1 MKFFIWSSIFIVI
14 PLFRSIF
21 VCFVSFSHGGRLAC
35 VWCVRPTAAIAIIS
49 STCRS
54 ACYMLRIRY
63 VVCTCRCQLIY
74 LFEFR
79 LSREPSCVVC
89 IKYIPV
95 TCWLL
100 KRFLFFFAWAWT
112 IHKENCVCFVYLRVR
127 YGRFPRNTWCAKP
140 KQRLRTSMRQE
151 KKTIDRLRGFSTE
164 PPVQTTTLRIFP
176 PRIIARSYHFTR
188 PLTQSASHSIG
199 PLSCPY
205 LIKFTFTAERRDA
218 CTSLVYSACFRRC
231 FTWISD

>member
-100 KRFLFFFAWAWT
+100 KRFLFFFLLEHEQFT
-112 IHKENCVCFVYLRVR
+112 GKIVFVLFICALDMAVFRETHDV
-127 YGRFPRNTWCAKP
+127 PNRNKDC
-140 KQRLRTSMRQE
+140 
-151 KKTIDRLRGFSTE
+151 
-164 PPVQTTTLRIFP
+164 
-176 PRIIARSYHFTR
+176 
-188 PLTQSASHSIG
+188 G
-199 PLSCPY
+199 PLWGRKKKRSTDFEVSLRSRQSRQRPY
-205 LIKFTFTAERRDA
+205 G
-218 CTSLVYSACFRRC
+218 YSHQE
-231 FTWISD
+231 S